1 MADERTEMLKAA
13 IAKCFKAREPVT
25 PANVRKYVPVDF
37 FHDHDAGKPL
47 TEAEVFHEIQAT
59 FAAKKPS
66 DPAEPPPQ
74 VERVSPRT
82 ATPTFN
88 AAGIV
93 LEEGDSMDKENLP
106 PENEQD
112 EDFSGDSI
120 RDEWAPETVTMP
132 VVEATPAEDKPG
144 TVTAVSGLSPQARLD
159 AARIRER
166 DMLAARPILQ
176 AKQTAAR
183 GELAKA
189 VRKYQENGPR
199 QTQEDLARDFIRHSN
214 VERAARVAGE
224 SWAMK
229 PEQRTRNGAAYV
241 DIERSYGQGG
251 DANTF
256 ARKMARTGNRRGA
269 YGKQSLGTVNR
280 DPSRGPVPAPV
291 VAKPSIPGK

>member
-13 IAKCFKAREPVT
+13 IAKCFKAKEPVT

-47 TEAEVFHEIQAT
+47 TEAEVFHEIQGT
-59 FAAKKPS
+59 FATK
-66 DPAEPPPQ
+66 
-74 VERVSPRT
+74 T
-82 ATPTFN
+82 ATPKFD

-93 LEEGDSMDKENLP
+93 LEEDSNENLP

-112 EDFSGDSI
+112 EDFSGDGDSL

-132 VVEATPAEDKPG
+132 VIEATPAEDKPG

-189 VRKYQENGPR
+189 VREYQESGPR
-199 QTQEDLARDFIRHSN
+199 QTQEVLARQFIAHSN
-214 VERAARVAGE
+214 AERAARVAGE
-224 SWAMK
+224 PWAMK
-229 PEQRTRNGAAYV
+229 PETRTRNGAAYV
-241 DIERSYGQGG
+241 DVERAYGQGG
-251 DANTF
+251 DANSF

-269 YGKQSLGTVNR
+269 YGKQSMNTINR

-291 VAKPSIPGK
+291 VAKRTIPSLG